1 MHDGALIAHLYV
13 VFSLPKEDCQDF
25 ASPSVDAKMQH
36 HSPSLAGAGVVTS
49 FSLDTIYGVRHRA
62 QVAIRAPYDLT
73 KCRRFFVRPATP
85 RQRQYEALRAYFF
98 EGIGSDAAARR
109 FGYSPGAFRVL
120 CHAFRRGELPDFFAV
135 VRPGRREQPRKGRAH
150 DQIVALRKRNYSV
163 YEISQALSERGMPLS
178 ATAVR
183 EVLAAEGFA
192 PLPRRL
198 DEERPAVAGPSTEA
212 VANIRSFTLTP
223 REFTTRVGGLFLFIA
238 ELVRLNTDTLALG
251 AKLPGSRMIPAAH
264 ALRASL
270 ALKLWAIERKSHIM
284 ALVADEG
291 LALFCGLNV
300 MPKRSFLSEYSSRIT
315 PQNVSR
321 LLALWHERLAGEA
334 LFSGE
339 SINLDFHSV
348 PYFGEHPVVETHY
361 LPRRSRRQP
370 SILTFLAQ
378 DADSQVFCYSNADI
392 RKGEEAEEIFR
403 FIEFWKRQHGKV
415 PQHLVFDSKLT
426 TYEGLD
432 RLDAAGITFMTLRRR
447 SKGLLAEV
455 YELAA
460 SAWRTITLNLPSRKY
475 RTPQV
480 FEQKVCLRERTYRQL
495 FIKDLGHDEPTILVT
510 NDRHASA
517 RNLITRYAKR
527 MLIENALADAV
538 RFFHIDA
545 LSSSVGFK
553 VDFDMALLVLASAL
567 YRLMARRMRGYDDAQ
582 ARRIFRDLIDMPANV
597 AIATD
602 EVTVRFHRRAHLPM
616 VLASGLID
624 QPVLVPWWQG
634 RSLRLIH

>member
-1 MHDGALIAHLYV
+1 
-13 VFSLPKEDCQDF
+13 
-25 ASPSVDAKMQH
+25 
-36 HSPSLAGAGVVTS
+36 
-49 FSLDTIYGVRHRA
+49 
-62 QVAIRAPYDLT
+62 
-73 KCRRFFVRPATP
+73 
-85 RQRQYEALRAYFF
+85 LRAYFV
-98 EGIGSDAAARR
+98 ERLASAEAARR

-120 CHAFRRGELPDFFAV
+120 CHTFRRGELPDFFTTAH
-135 VRPGRREQPRKGRAH
+135 PGPREQPKKSAQK
-150 DQIVALRKRNYSV
+150 QIVALRKRNYSV
-163 YEISQALSERGMPLS
+163 YEISQALKEQGTPLS

-198 DEERPAVAGPSTEA
+198 DEERPGRVGPSAEA
-212 VANIRSFTLTP
+212 VANVGDFTLSS

-238 ELVRLNTDTLALG
+238 DLVRIDTDALALA

-264 ALRASL
+264 ALRAAL
-270 ALKLWAIERKSHIM
+270 ALKLWSIERKSHVM

-291 LALFCGLNV
+291 LALFCGLNA
-300 MPKRSFLSEYSSRIT
+300 MPKKSFLSEYSSRIT
-315 PQNVSR
+315 RQTVSR
-321 LLALWHERLAGEA
+321 LLASWHTRFAGDA
-334 LFSGE
+334 LFTGE
-339 SINLDFHSV
+339 SLNLDFHSV
-348 PYFGEHPVVETHY
+348 PYFGEHPLVQSHY
-361 LPRRSRRQP
+361 LAKRSRRQP

-378 DADSQVFCYSNADI
+378 DADSHVFCYANADI
-392 RKGEEAEEIFR
+392 RKGEEADEVFR
-403 FIEFWKRQHGKV
+403 FIDFWKRQYGRV

-447 SKGLLAEV
+447 TKGLLADV
-455 YELAA
+455 DGLPP
-460 SAWRTITLNLPSRKY
+460 SAWRTVTLDLPHRKY
-475 RTPQV
+475 RTPRIY
-480 FEQKVCLRERTYRQL
+480 EQKVRLRERSYRQL

-510 NDRHASA
+510 NDAKSSA

-567 YRLMARRMRGYDDAQ
+567 YRLTARRMRGYDDAQ
-582 ARRIFRDLIDMPANV
+582 ARQIFRDLVDMPADV
-597 AIATD
+597 AVTPA
-602 EVTVRFHRRAHLPM
+602 EVKVRFHRRAHLPI

-624 QPVLVPWWQG
+624 KPVAVPWWQG
-634 RSLRLIH
+634 RSLRLVQ